1 MPVQCV
7 RWSCAEAFLSSTQWR
22 GIMDRG
28 LEEDW
33 MWSNQQQCSDHQSG
47 VYDDKDEGCDTGLF
61 LDKGAHRVIDK
72 LQVGNSWQF
81 EPWSIGRIPGL
92 EMYWTNTRLGGL
104 EAQKCEKWLTGGL
117 KSNHLVGC
125 HSRNNVIIMT
135 TAHYSFTDG
144 GEVMY
149 QSQDNLKCTEA
160 KEVKPKVEKWSMEA
174 VTVIELLD
182 K

>member
-7 RWSCAEAFLSSTQWR
+7 RWSCAEDFLLSTQWR

-47 VYDDKDEGCDTGLF
+47 VDDDGGWRMRHWALSGQRGPSGNWQITG
-61 LDKGAHRVIDK
+61 
-72 LQVGNSWQF
+72 WQF
-81 EPWSIGRIPGL
+81 LTIWAVIH
-92 EMYWTNTRLGGL
+92 WTNTRLGGL
-104 EAQKCEKWLTGGL
+104 EAQKWEKWLTGGL
-117 KSNHLVGC
+117 KSNHLIGC

-149 QSQDNLKCTEA
+149 QSQENLKCTEA
-160 KEVKPKVEKWSMEA
+160 KEVKPKVEKWSMVA